1 MDYSA
6 ISWIGWA
13 IALLVLV
20 PHAWGWW
27 RTGVLSR
34 GIDSTLIRQMLYL
47 CRFTGHL
54 RILILSLAMLVLAML
69 VAFLTP
75 GALVPSGMIA
85 AMVAVALVPLLRLTP
100 PPAMLFLAGS
110 GERGNELFSRL
121 HLSASPLRV
130 VSLLD
135 PHRMGVLGQLIR
147 LDLMRTTTENTWKS
161 MVHRLMDIAPVIVID
176 TVERTGPCRYE
187 AFLVSAPERAG
198 RTVFISDEEGRCPSL
213 EAEGIDPS
221 KFGIPVIRAEDMEKA
236 ALDLLQEPITLPKSE
251 TTPSRGVIPVIPD
264 TWESL
269 PSVLM
274 IALVDGLDG
283 RFLLTQAQ
291 NTGQNLI
298 ELLVPLSSLDED
310 AAAASIELLWEFSRD
325 PRLVGLYLQDTG
337 LAMVRRDF
345 LLQHPELL
353 LDVHV
358 VAPQMPLTFEDLNKP
373 EPIGAA
379 VHKLCLAW
387 RKAAQRCGLEFRFVR
402 K

>member
-6 ISWIGWA
+6 IFWIGWGL
-13 IALLVLV
+13 ALLVLV
-20 PHAWGWW
+20 PHVWGWW
-27 RTGVLSR
+27 RTVVLFR
-34 GIDSTLIRQMLYL
+34 GIDSTRIRQMLHL

-54 RILILSLAMLVLAML
+54 RILVLSLAMLVAL
-69 VAFLTP
+69 FTP
-75 GALVPSGMIA
+75 ILILGAPVPLGVTAVMA
-85 AMVAVALVPLLRLTP
+85 AVALVPLLRLTL
-100 PPAMLFLAGS
+100 PPAILFLAGS
-110 GERGNELFSRL
+110 GERGNVLLFRL
-121 HLSASPLRV
+121 HRSASPLRV
-130 VSLLD
+130 VALLD
-135 PHRMGVLGQLIR
+135 HHRMGVLGQMIR
-147 LDLMRTTTENTWKS
+147 LDLMRTTTENMWKS

-176 TVERTGPCRYE
+176 TVQRTGPCRYE

-221 KFGIPVIRAEDMEKA
+221 EFGIPVIRADDMEEA
-236 ALDLLQEPITLPKSE
+236 VLHLLQVPITQLKGE
-251 TTPSRGVIPVIPD
+251 TAPPRGVIPISPD

-274 IALVDGLDG
+274 IGLVDVLDG
-283 RFLLTQAQ
+283 GFLLTQAR
-291 NTGQNLI
+291 NTEQSLI
-298 ELLVPLSSLDED
+298 ALLVPLSSLDED
-310 AAAASIELLWEFSRD
+310 AATASTELLWEFSRN

-345 LLQHPELL
+345 LLQYPEL

-358 VAPQMPLTFEDLNKP
+358 VPPQRMTLEDLNRP

-379 VHKLCLAW
+379 VHELCVAW
-387 RKAAQRCGLEFRFVR
+387 RQAAQRRGLEFRLAR